1 MPQKPRIALP
11 EPTSFDHA
19 YNQRGW
25 PQYAHAIECCGGVA
39 VPIPLT
45 ETQASVAKII
55 TGCSA
60 VLLPGSPAD
69 LDPQKFGQARNP
81 ESAAPDPV
89 REAVDDLLLQD
100 AFNLHKPIFGICYG
114 LQSMNV
120 WRNGSLNQHIPG
132 TGIDHQP
139 GRDVHEAHAVTIAA
153 GSRLAGILAHGGTA
167 EPASVKVNSS
177 HHQAVAE
184 AGDGF
189 NVVARSAEDGV
200 IEAVE
205 DPSSPQF
212 VLGVQWHP
220 ERTFG
225 IQPGSRALF
234 EAFVE
239 AARGWKLRPIA
250 ESVVSSVT
258 GADTDS
264 LSNVSAT
271 ATH

>member
-1 MPQKPRIALP
+1 MQSKPRIALP

-25 PQYAHAIECCGGVA
+25 PQYAHAIECCGGIA

-55 TGCSA
+55 TGCA
-60 VLLPGSPAD
+60 GVLLPGSPAD
-69 LDPQKFGQARNP
+69 LDSQKFGQPRNP
-81 ESAAPDPV
+81 ESADPDPV

-120 WRNGSLNQHIPG
+120 WRNGTLTQHIPE

-139 GRDVHEAHAVTIAA
+139 GRDVHEAHALQVEP
-153 GSRLAGILAHGGTA
+153 GSRLAGILAHGEAAG
-167 EPASVKVNSS
+167 PAPVMVNSS
-177 HHQAVAE
+177 HHQAVE
-184 AGDGF
+184 KAGDALQ
-189 NVVARSAEDGV
+189 VVARSSVDGI

-205 DPSSPQF
+205 DPTSRQF

-225 IQPGSRALF
+225 LQPGSRALF
-234 EAFVE
+234 EAFIE
-239 AARGWKLRPIA
+239 AARAWKLSPIA
-250 ESVVSSVT
+250 ESVVASATS
-258 GADTDS
+258 ADTDNA
-264 LSNVSAT
+264 SNVSAT